1 MRKKL
6 FEEIS
11 FKKGKLGDWD
21 VLYLFTDNDDEN
33 KIVWDNYQT
42 LKKDYGINYNSKPGV
57 KKLFWFLDKN
67 DENKTFQKIKSALNF
82 LNSKT
87 INTPQADK
95 LVKDIEK
102 IIQNIGKFN
111 PSNNPELKL
120 TKDEEEDIQDKLNEF
135 KNMLVNIDNDED
147 FKNTM
152 SKLLSFKA
160 VQGYNYSFGN
170 TILIFIQNPNAKI
183 VNSRKNWLEKYNRTV
198 NNNAKP
204 IMVWAPQGVGDT
216 KSKEEKE
223 KIKNEF
229 LKSVN
234 KKSYSELTPNEKIRL
249 DTLLMDYKST
259 NKFVFAPVFDISDTT
274 QIEGTEDYIE
284 KANSDKKEI
293 KWFAENMLSDDVR
306 PIYTA
311 LMDFCDDKGIKIEL
325 HSDLGGSRGSSGS
338 GVIQLLKNEGNDV
351 GLTKTLAHEITHELL
366 HQKYLSNKGDETS
379 KYYVGR
385 GITKETI
392 EQQAELSAWMFMYS
406 FGFDVKKTS
415 LNYTILWGGNKENM
429 VTVFDTVTSVV
440 NYLIGYVNKKLTTL
454 TETQGNPLH
463 GNEISPNDIAKILGV
478 EKEYKDIKQKKQKQ
492 DIKESLRKKLLR

>member
-95 LVKDIEK
+95 LVKDIDK
-102 IIQNIGKFN
+102 IIQNIKDFN

-120 TKDEEEDIQDKLNEF
+120 TKDEEDEIQNKLNEF

-147 FKNTM
+147 FKTTM

-160 VQGYNYSFGN
+160 AQGYKYSFGN
-170 TILIFIQNPNAKI
+170 TILIYIQNPKATI
-183 VNSRKNWLEKYNRTV
+183 VNSKKNWLEKYNRTV
-198 NNNAKP
+198 NKNAKP
-204 IMVWAPQGVGDT
+204 IMVWAPQGTGT
-216 KSKEEKE
+216 KKSKEEKE
-223 KIKNEF
+223 KIEDDF

-234 KKSYSELTPNEKIRL
+234 KKSYAELTPNEKIRL
-249 DTLLMDYKST
+249 DTLLMDTKST
-259 NKFVFAPVFDISDTT
+259 SRFVFAPVFDVSDTT

-284 KANSDKKEI
+284 KAKSGKKDI
-293 KWFAENMLSDDVR
+293 KWFEENKLSDEVR

-311 LMDFCDDKGIKIEL
+311 LMDFCQEKGIKIEL
-325 HSDLGGSRGSSGS
+325 NSDLGGSRGSSAS
-338 GVIQLLKNEGNDV
+338 GVIKLLKNEGNDV

-366 HQKYLSNKGDETS
+366 HQKYLLNKGDETA
-379 KYYVGR
+379 KYYIGK
-385 GITKETI
+385 GITRQTI

-415 LNYTILWGGNKENM
+415 LNYTILWGGDKENM
-429 VTVFDTVTSVV
+429 VSVFDTVTGVV
-440 NYLIGYVNKKLTTL
+440 NHLIDYVNKKLTTL
-454 TETQGNPLH
+454 TETKGIPLH
-463 GNEISPNDIAKILGV
+463 GNKITPYEIAELLGV
-478 EKEYKDIKQKKQKQ
+478 EKEYKEIKQKEQ
-492 DIKESLRKKLLR
+492 IKESLRKKLLR